1 LNPELA
7 GSVVALYVRL
17 GEREKAYQYIVYL
30 EKLTNHSS
38 PKSEPRLFYILAR
51 AYRNVG
57 RKEDARRIIQFLAK
71 ELKQPGLVDK
81 FETMKE

>member
-1 LNPELA
+1 M
-7 GSVVALYVRL
+7 
-17 GEREKAYQYIVYL
+17 
-30 EKLTNHSS
+30 TNHSS

-51 AYRNVG
+51 AYRNIG
-57 RKEDARRIIQFLAK
+57 RKEDARRVIQFLAK